1 MSTNPS
7 LQKLAFSEG
16 HLTTAFDPKVYSYIL
31 EVPEEVVQLT
41 IEAEASD
48 PKAEIYISPGD
59 NDSDAPG
66 FQLAVDVIKAMGVT
80 ITVTSEEGD
89 AVKYYVGAT
98 NSE

>member
-1 MSTNPS
+1 MSTIPS
-7 LQKLAFSEG
+7 LEKLAFSEG

-48 PKAEIYISPGD
+48 PKAEINIRPGD
-59 NDSDAPG
+59 NDSDRPG
-66 FQLAVDVIKAMGVT
+66 HQLAVEDIKIIGVT

-89 AVKYYVGAT
+89 AVKYYVAAT